1 MTKFKAFIRVV
12 KSITEYNFAS
22 EDIIREPLSRL
33 RIKKKWKTKQN
44 YFKLCQIEY

>member
-22 EDIIREPLSRL
+22 EDIIREPLIES
-33 RIKKKWKTKQN
+33 KDKNEVENQA
-44 YFKLCQIEY
+44 KLF